1 MPDESGCILEVNDGN
16 ARLDIRNSLSFPIS
30 IIDCGKCC
38 AIEKNEWVD
47 RLEKQKQKA
56 PSMIDL
62 LNEKHCQELEF
73 GGALSHDPVLAGQ
86 VPPSFVAVIQ
96 PGNFDSS
103 GASKNLD
110 QKFII
115 KSNFEMLL
123 EVKFRREVKSQD
135 DQHIYSGRSAPSSLK
150 GFHGLYIFSLGCRF
164 PKLFENAGVYT
175 FTFSIPE
182 SGCETCVKHVL
193 VKASSEVGE
202 WKIIN
207 HEKNTSYSIQV
218 GSSFPPC
225 SIACYDIYGNRIH
238 FTSTPSVIA
247 KLITTNGLCI
257 EIDKVKVKLSYD
269 KSIVK
274 IENIL
279 IHSNELDRIRPS
291 YAATLVIY
299 QEDELVSV
307 SIPCEIV
314 PGSLR
319 HVIVWSPTLRNNL
332 LPGCVISHLML
343 EVNDLGYVDLSGV
356 LKVNVGYGKSASLIV
371 LSDGK
376 EIFKQEFQTETRK
389 LMVASGVPE
398 SCVAGSHLENVVFE
412 IVDSNDEVDGTIH
425 YDEECNGAHT
435 LTIKSESFN
444 KNQLFQYAFIHGRCT
459 VPFLPLPKN
468 EGTICFEVSHSR
480 HAELHLT
487 VKIRVETAKTAELE
501 PATNVS
507 WHEYQ
512 SSCLYRKS
520 LLLEDSSNGHAANVV
535 SLMNNEK
542 VLADGIE
549 KYGLLIGKLE
559 NQLELL
565 NGFKAKVEHEKGV
578 LQDNLDCLCTRDE
591 IIKRIEN
598 KGGTAAALFCCL
610 LRRDIFEEPH
620 IRLMKNSFGLVA
632 LLGTVQS
639 RELSRILA
647 EYLGEDQLFAVV
659 CRSSEAA
666 RELEYYNQDGEVN
679 YNLGLRAEAAALG
692 KSINDRFL
700 VICLEDVRGVY
711 KG

>member
-1 MPDESGCILEVNDGN
+1 
-16 ARLDIRNSLSFPIS
+16 
-30 IIDCGKCC
+30 
-38 AIEKNEWVD
+38 
-47 RLEKQKQKA
+47 
-56 PSMIDL
+56 
-62 LNEKHCQELEF
+62 
-73 GGALSHDPVLAGQ
+73 
-86 VPPSFVAVIQ
+86 
-96 PGNFDSS
+96 
-103 GASKNLD
+103 
-110 QKFII
+110 
-115 KSNFEMLL
+115 
-123 EVKFRREVKSQD
+123 
-135 DQHIYSGRSAPSSLK
+135 
-150 GFHGLYIFSLGCRF
+150 
-164 PKLFENAGVYT
+164 
-175 FTFSIPE
+175 
-182 SGCETCVKHVL
+182 
-193 VKASSEVGE
+193 
-202 WKIIN
+202 
-207 HEKNTSYSIQV
+207 
-218 GSSFPPC
+218 
-225 SIACYDIYGNRIH
+225 
-238 FTSTPSVIA
+238 
-247 KLITTNGLCI
+247 
-257 EIDKVKVKLSYD
+257 
-269 KSIVK
+269 
-274 IENIL
+274 
-279 IHSNELDRIRPS
+279 
-291 YAATLVIY
+291 
-299 QEDELVSV
+299 
-307 SIPCEIV
+307 
-314 PGSLR
+314 
-319 HVIVWSPTLRNNL
+319 
-332 LPGCVISHLML
+332 ML

-679 YNLGLRAEAAALG
+679 YNLGLHAEAAALG